1 LKRNDAREAFG
12 NRDRCSEVQAQ
23 ASAAFENSDAEKTA
37 KTGILFRH
45 SKDMF
50 FDSCLEGSMLSFSV

>member
-1 LKRNDAREAFG
+1 MKRNDAREAFG
-12 NRDRCSEVQAQ
+12 NRDRCFEAQ

-37 KTGILFRH
+37 KTGILFRR